1 LKANKTC
8 FPFNEKRKILY
19 LCISI
24 ILNNNP
30 GKSMNK
36 FKTVFSF
43 LVISLL
49 LAGCLQV
56 ETTINVKKDGSGTI
70 NEKVLM
76 SKTFVNMIKEFA
88 QAFQDSAS
96 TEEFAF
102 FKDDEIIA
110 DAKDYGDDV
119 KCVSHKVIND
129 DQWEGFQA
137 VYSFNDITKIKIQ
150 PDPDSKVGMGDEE
163 SEPTEDKE
171 YYFFK
176 FKKGDVS
183 ELIID
188 RPDIDFASDSK
199 EDVESDT
206 SEQSDEDMGEEFL
219 KMMEGMKIN
228 IVLQVDGKIASTNAT
243 YMDGSKITLMQM
255 DFGEM
260 MKNKESFNE
269 FKNKEPKNIEE
280 MKEFLEKFPEM
291 KIEIEKPISVK
302 FK

>member
-1 LKANKTC
+1 MKT
-8 FPFNEKRKILY
+8 FKIL
-19 LCISI
+19 SI
-24 ILNNNP
+24 C
-30 GKSMNK
+30 
-36 FKTVFSF
+36 TVLLF
-43 LVISLL
+43 LLV
-49 LAGCLQV
+49 GCLQV

-76 SKTFVNMIKEFA
+76 SKTFVNMIKEFS

-96 TEEFAF
+96 TEEFSF
-102 FKDDEIIA
+102 FKDDEIAA

-119 KCVSHKVIND
+119 KYVSHTLVNN
-129 DQWEGFQA
+129 DQWEGYQA

-150 PDPDSKVGMGDEE
+150 PDPDSKVGMDEE
-163 SEPTEDKE
+163 GTETTEDNE

-188 RPDIDFASDSK
+188 RPDIEFDADSNKVSEPDNSD
-199 EDVESDT
+199 
-206 SEQSDEDMGEEFL
+206 QNDEEMEEEFL

-228 IVLQVDGKIASTNAT
+228 IALQVDGKIISTNAS
-243 YMDGSKITLMQM
+243 YVDDSEITLMQM

-260 MKNKESFNE
+260 MKNKENFKE
-269 FKNKEPKNIEE
+269 FKSKEPKSIEE
-280 MKEFLEKFPEM
+280 MKEFLGKFPGM

-302 FK
+302 FE

>member
-1 LKANKTC
+1 MPNS
-8 FPFNEKRKILY
+8 PFNQKHKNLY
-19 LCISI
+19 LYIKI
-24 ILNNNP
+24 ILNNNT
-30 GKSMNK
+30 GKTMK
-36 FKTVFSF
+36 IFKTM
-43 LVISLL
+43 LIYASLTIL

-96 TEEFAF
+96 TEEFSF

-119 KCVSHKVIND
+119 KYVTHSFINN

-137 VYSFNDITKIKIQ
+137 VYSFNDITTVKVQ
-150 PDPDSKVGMGDEE
+150 PDPDSKVGMSDEE
-163 SEPTEDKE
+163 AETTEKKE

-183 ELIID
+183 ELTID

-206 SEQSDEDMGEEFL
+206 SEQNDEEMGEEAL

-228 IVLQVDGKIASTNAT
+228 IAIQVDGKISSTNAS
-243 YMDGSKITLMQM
+243 YVDGSKITLMQM

-260 MKNKESFNE
+260 MKNKESFKE

-280 MKEFLEKFPEM
+280 MKGFLEKFPGM
-291 KIEIEKPISVK
+291 KIEVEKPISVK

>member
-1 LKANKTC
+1 MKIVKTML
-8 FPFNEKRKILY
+8 IYASL
-19 LCISI
+19 
-24 ILNNNP
+24 
-30 GKSMNK
+30 
-36 FKTVFSF
+36 TVL
-43 LVISLL
+43 LV
-49 LAGCLQV
+49 GCLQV
-56 ETTINVKKDGSGTI
+56 ETTINVKNDGSGTI

-76 SKTFVNMIKEFA
+76 SKTFVNMIKEFT

-119 KCVSHKVIND
+119 KYVSHTVIND

-137 VYSFNDITKIKIQ
+137 VYSFSDITKIKIQ

-163 SEPTEDKE
+163 AETTDNEE

-176 FKKGDVS
+176 FTTGEVS
-183 ELIID
+183 ELTID
-188 RPDIDFASDSK
+188 RPDIDFAPDST
-199 EDVESDT
+199 EDSESEV
-206 SEQSDEDMGEEFL
+206 SEENDEEMGEEFL

-228 IVLQVDGKIASTNAT
+228 IAVQVEGQIASTNAN
-243 YMDGSKITLMQM
+243 YVDGSKITLMQL

-260 MKNKESFNE
+260 MKNKESFKE
-269 FKNKEPKNIEE
+269 FKNKEPKNIED
-280 MKEFLEKFPEM
+280 MKDFLEKFPGM
-291 KIEIEKPISVK
+291 KIEIEKPITVK

>member
-1 LKANKTC
+1 M
-8 FPFNEKRKILY
+8 KIL
-19 LCISI
+19 
-24 ILNNNP
+24 
-30 GKSMNK
+30 
-36 FKTVFSF
+36 KTMLIYASLTVL
-43 LVISLL
+43 LV
-49 LAGCLQV
+49 GCLQL

-119 KCVSHKVIND
+119 KYVSHTVINI

-150 PDPDSKVGMGDEE
+150 PDPDSKVGMGDEGT
-163 SEPTEDKE
+163 EPTKEKE

-176 FKKGDVS
+176 FKRGDVS
-183 ELIID
+183 ELTID
-188 RPDIDFASDSK
+188 RPDIDFASDSN

-206 SEQSDEDMGEEFL
+206 SEQNDEEMGEEFV

-228 IVLQVDGKIASTNAT
+228 IALQVEGQIASTNAT
-243 YMDGSKITLMQM
+243 YVDGSKITLMQM

-260 MKNKESFNE
+260 MKNKESFKE
-269 FKNKEPKNIEE
+269 FQNKEPKNREE
-280 MKEFLEKFPEM
+280 MKEILEKFPGM

>member
-1 LKANKTC
+1 MKKH
-8 FPFNEKRKILY
+8 KILY
-19 LCISI
+19 LYIKI
-24 ILNNNP
+24 IPNKNF
-30 GKSMNK
+30 GKPMKILKN
-36 FKTVFSF
+36 V
-43 LVISLL
+43 LIYASLTAL

-56 ETTINVKKDGSGTI
+56 ETTIKVKKDGSGTI

-96 TEEFAF
+96 SEEFIF

-119 KCVSHKVIND
+119 KYVSHELIID

-137 VYSFNDITKIKIQ
+137 VYSFNDISKVRIQ
-150 PDPDSKVGMGDEE
+150 PDPDSKVGIGEE
-163 SEPTEDKE
+163 DADTTVNKE

-183 ELIID
+183 ELTID
-188 RPDIDFASDSK
+188 RPDLDFTSDSK
-199 EDVESDT
+199 EEIQSDT
-206 SEQSDEDMGEEFL
+206 SEQSNEEMGEEVL

-228 IVLQVDGKIASTNAT
+228 MALQVDGQITSTNAS
-243 YMDGSKITLMQM
+243 YVEDSKITLMQM
-255 DFGEM
+255 DFSEM
-260 MKNKESFNE
+260 MKNKESFKE
-269 FKNKEPKNIEE
+269 FQNKEPKNIEE
-280 MKEFLEKFPEM
+280 MKQFLEKFPGM
-291 KIEIEKPISVK
+291 KIEVEKPISVK